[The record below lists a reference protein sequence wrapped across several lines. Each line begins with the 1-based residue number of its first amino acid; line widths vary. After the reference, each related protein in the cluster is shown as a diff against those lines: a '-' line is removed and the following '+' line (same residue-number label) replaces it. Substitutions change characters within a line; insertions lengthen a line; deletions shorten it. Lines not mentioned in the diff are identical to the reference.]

1 MRLRFNTCKHEWQPV
16 PLDKYTIKD
25 RLSLGR
31 MNPMLQLIECKHCK
45 VRKWVYKNLNK

>member
-25 RLSLGR
+25 KLSLGR
-31 MNPMLQLIECKHCK
+31 MNPMMQLIECKHCK
-45 VRKWVYKNLNK
+45 VRKWVYKINK